1 MKTKYLIVT
10 LMVLLMTASMNLC
23 IAQEEDPPPEEPGPL
38 PDTPVDGLSLLL
50 AAGAAYGVRR
60 LRVKRRNRGALR
72 AKEGLDAKSYQ
83 SM

>member
-23 IAQEEDPPPEEPGPL
+23 IAQDEDNPDDPGPL
-38 PDTPVDGLSLLL
+38 PDTPVDGGVTLLL

-60 LRVKRRNRGALR
+60 VSERKRM
-72 AKEGLDAKSYQ
+72 K
-83 SM
+83 